1 MTLFYISIL
10 ILAGLIFS
18 KLISM
23 IRFPEVTGYLVA
35 GILIG
40 PHVLGL
46 LPKAGVD
53 SLEII
58 SELALCF
65 IAFSIGSEMKLS
77 VMKKLGLNIITI
89 TLFEALS
96 AFVVVLLGLLFLFK
110 AEPPM
115 ALVLSAIACATAP
128 AATLLV
134 IKEYKAE
141 GEIVDVL
148 LPVVAIDDA
157 VCIIVFGISS
167 ALASSLLLGGELSLV
182 PMLLFPFGKI
192 LLALFLGFSA
202 GILFYRVQGYA
213 KNEEELLTMSIGFIF
228 LVAGISKVF
237 GLSDLLSIMAASVTM
252 SNIGRGMPRSINLI
266 SRVTPPIFVLFFVLA
281 GADLNLAGL
290 LDVGAVGVF
299 YIIGRAVGKYIGAY
313 VSTGMTGFG
322 KNIQKNLGLTLIPQ
336 AGVAIGLS
344 LLASKTIPDPYGS
357 QIRTIILGATIV
369 YELVGPLFAKLGLK
383 RAGAIQQ

>member
-1 MTLFYISIL
+1 MTLMYISIL

-18 KLISM
+18 KLIAR

-46 LPKAGVD
+46 LPKTGVE

-77 VMKKLGLNIITI
+77 VMKKLGFKIITI

-96 AFVVVLLGLLFLFK
+96 AFIVVLVGLLLLFK
-110 AEPPM
+110 TEAPM
-115 ALVLSAIACATAP
+115 AIVLSAIACATAP

-134 IKEYKAE
+134 IKEYKAK

-148 LPVVAIDDA
+148 LPVVALDDA

-167 ALASSLLLGGELSLV
+167 AVASSLLIGGELSLV
-182 PMLLFPFGKI
+182 SMLLLPFGKI
-192 LLALFLGFSA
+192 LLALLLGFGI

-213 KNEEELLTMSIGFIF
+213 KNEEELLTMSIGFIL
-228 LVAGISKVF
+228 LVAGISKIF

-252 SNIGRGMPRSINLI
+252 SNIGKGMPRTISLV

-281 GADLNLAGL
+281 GADLNLPGL

-299 YIIGRAVGKYIGAY
+299 YIVGRAVGKCFGAY
-313 VSTGMTGFG
+313 LSTGITGFSKG
-322 KNIQKNLGLTLIPQ
+322 LQKNLGLTLIPQ

-344 LLASKTIPDPYGS
+344 LLASKTIPDPYGA

-383 RAGAIQQ
+383 RAGAI